1 MTVRSTLALLAAG
14 SALTASWSMPAL
26 AQVAP
31 DDPTSAQASAKLGTL
46 AETAATDASAEQ
58 PVPAQPGSGEAAGS
72 AADAQDTGGISVIT
86 VTAQRRAQ
94 NMQDVP
100 ISITAADA
108 DMLAN
113 MGIRSTADLSTLAPA
128 VTFAVGLGGGAP
140 AIRGVSGTGAGT
152 DEAANALY
160 IDGVYMPS
168 PQGMVFQFNDIER
181 IEVLKGPQGTLFGR
195 NASGGLIQIISKTPH
210 QAPEARFEIGY
221 ANYDTFRAAGSISG
235 GLTDNLAISASGVF
249 ENQGDGWGYNF
260 TRKEDAYR
268 GRFYGGRAKVVWE
281 PGVDTTITGTAMYTY
296 SRPAGTQGG
305 QILPGER
312 IFGGGTALGFY
323 DQSMD
328 AANEASNTDYNY
340 ALTIKHDFHWATFTS
355 ISSRDVSTSKL
366 NIDSD
371 LGPLN
376 RLLVQ
381 ISGPKKSWT
390 QEFQVGSPSG
400 SKLQWI
406 VGLFYYHSDWFQ
418 APSRTSGTTVP
429 LPLLYRDSNARQR
442 TDSYAAYGQATVP
455 LTATTNVTAGLRYTI
470 DKRQHDV
477 TTSTS
482 NPATPP
488 TVFPTEHAQDEK
500 LTWRFAVDQEIT
512 DRVLAY
518 ASYSR
523 GFKSGLFNI
532 GNPGNPP
539 VRPQT
544 IDAYEL
550 GLKSDLAGRH
560 VRLNLSA
567 FRYDITDVQLRTT
580 VPPNPAPIFYNAAK
594 SRVYGA
600 EAELQVYVSPRF
612 SVQANVAY
620 LSGEY
625 TSFPAAVFYSVN
637 AAPGFGLTVLTGQN
651 ATGKDTVY
659 TPHWVSNLS
668 AQYNLPTAIGKFTLG
683 ATWNYNDGFFYDP
696 QNRLA
701 NPSYNQVNANLTWE
715 PEDGK
720 WVRLWVNNLLD
731 ERYYSTVQPS
741 NFGDLYF
748 PAPPRTFG
756 VTVGAEF

>member
-1 MTVRSTLALLAAG
+1 MTIRSSIASLAAG
-14 SALTASWSMPAL
+14 TALAAVWSMPAA
-26 AQVAP
+26 AQVAAIDQGSP
-31 DDPTSAQASAKLGTL
+31 QAASAQGKVSAPAGAA
-46 AETAATDASAEQ
+46 AEDK
-58 PVPAQPGSGEAAGS
+58 PAQTDPGSGAGATAEAP
-72 AADAQDTGGISVIT
+72 DDGGINVIT
-86 VTAQRRAQ
+86 VSAQRRDQ

-100 ISITAADA
+100 ISITAANEE
-108 DMLAN
+108 MLAN

-181 IEVLKGPQGTLFGR
+181 VEILKGPQGTLFGR
-195 NASGGLIQIISKTPH
+195 NASGGLIQIISKKPG

-221 ANYDTFRAAGSISG
+221 ANYDTFRAAGTISG

-249 ENQGDGWGYNF
+249 EKQGDGWGYNF
-260 TRKEDAYR
+260 TRSEDAYR
-268 GRFYGGRAKVVWE
+268 GQFYGGRAKLVWE
-281 PGVDTTITGTAMYTY
+281 PGVDTTITATALYAY

-312 IFGGGTALGFY
+312 IFGGFSALGFY
-323 DQSMD
+323 DQTMD

-355 ISSRDVSTSKL
+355 ISSRDVSTSNL

-371 LGPLN
+371 LGPIN
-376 RLLVQ
+376 RLLVH

-390 QEFQVGSPSG
+390 QEFQVGSPAG

-406 VGLFYYHSDWFQ
+406 LGLFYYHSDWFQ
-418 APSRTSGTTVP
+418 APSRTLGTTVS
-429 LPLLYRDSNARQR
+429 PLLYRDSNARQR

-455 LTATTNVTAGLRYTI
+455 ITSTTNLTAGLRYTI

-482 NPATPP
+482 NPATAP

-500 LTWRFAVDQEIT
+500 LTWRFAVDQEVT

-544 IDAYEL
+544 IDAYEV

-600 EAELQVYVSPRF
+600 EGQLEVYVSPRF
-612 SVQANVAY
+612 SVQANVAW

-625 TSFPAAVFYSVN
+625 TSFPKAVFYSVN
-637 AAPGFGLTVLTGQN
+637 PAPGFGLTVLTNQN
-651 ATGKDTVY
+651 ATGNDTVF
-659 TPHWVSNLS
+659 TPHWVTNLS
-668 AQYNLPTAIGKFTLG
+668 AQYKLPTSIGRFTLG
-683 ATWNYNDGFFYDP
+683 GTWNYNDGFYYDP
-696 QNRLA
+696 QNRLR

-731 ERYYSTVQPS
+731 ERYYSTIQPS

-748 PAPPRTFG
+748 PAPPRTYG
-756 VTVGAEF
+756 VTLGAEF